1 MKKIIKGVKLV
12 IAIYK
17 NSSDKYVPIYDGEYV
32 VDFGKVAQQYGKQG
46 YQIFQKKQIKK
57 KDDKII

>member
-1 MKKIIKGVKLV
+1 MYQYTSMFFCQELFYPKLKKKIIKGVKLV

-32 VDFGKVAQQYGKQG
+32 VDFGKVAQ
-46 YQIFQKKQIKK
+46 
-57 KDDKII
+57 

>member
-1 MKKIIKGVKLV
+1 MKKIIKGVKKKIIKGVKLV

-32 VDFGKVAQQYGKQG
+32 IDFGKVAQ
-46 YQIFQKKQIKK
+46 
-57 KDDKII
+57 